1 MAEQSSGDGERTGLE
16 VAVVGMAVRV
26 PGAGDVDAFWRN
38 LRDGVESITFHT
50 REALLAAGV
59 GAAQVDH
66 PDFVPARGEVQ
77 GADEMD
83 AALFDLTPRDAEIL
97 NPQHRVLLECA
108 WAALE
113 HAGCDPDR
121 VGRPVGVFAGSGSNT
136 YLLGLASTPALVGAV
151 GMTRLT
157 VSNEKDQLAA
167 GISYR
172 LNLRGPSMAV
182 QTACST
188 SLVAVHVACQSLI
201 NGECDLA
208 LAGGVSIGVPLQG
221 GYLYSPDG
229 ILSPDGHCRAFD
241 ADARGTVGGGG
252 AGLVVLKRLED
263 ALEDGDTIHAV
274 IRGSAVNNDGAQK
287 VGYTAPSVTGQ
298 ARVISEA
305 LTVAGVDAA
314 SLQYLEAHG
323 TGTPLGDAIE
333 LKAMGQVFAKA
344 GVGAGRPCL
353 IGSVKTNL
361 GHLDAAAGVAG
372 LIKTVLSLS
381 HGEIPPSLNFAA
393 PHPEIAASGGR
404 VAVNTALRP
413 WTRNGSPR
421 RAGVSSFGIGGTN
434 AHVVLEEAPATEP
447 SGPSRALQLLVV
459 SARTPSALAAAA
471 ENLAAHLQSAA
482 PSLADAAYTLQ
493 TGRRE
498 MAHRLAVVCADGAEA
513 ATALRAAARA
523 SAGASMAADRTDRPV
538 AFLFPGLG
546 MHHVDMGRGLYDAEP
561 VYRVAVD
568 ECCELLRPVLG
579 SDLREVLF
587 SPAAAGDGDEKSV
600 GGWDLRGLLR
610 RGKDD
615 GAAEDAGE
623 GAETSPLDDTRF
635 AQPAVFV
642 TEYALARLWMEWGV
656 RPRGLLGHSLGEYV
670 AACIAGVMRLEDALR
685 LVALRA
691 RLIDALP
698 AGAMLAVPL
707 GEAALRDLLPAALD
721 VAAVNTPE
729 SCVVA
734 GPVAEVEA
742 FEAALAERGIVSRRL
757 PTRHAF
763 HSRAMLPV
771 AAELERLL
779 AGTELRAPEIP
790 FVSNVTGTWISD
802 AEAQSPAYWA
812 RHLCETVRFADGVAT
827 LRQEAGWVMLEA
839 GPGQTLGAWAMQ
851 HAGDAAAE
859 RPAVFSSLRHQHNR
873 VGDLRFLLQTLGG
886 LWAAGVTVDWTAF
899 SQDERRRRIPLPA
912 YPFERKRYWIDPPR
926 RGATPSVEPIG
937 VSAQPMDAVPMDGE
951 PMDGEPM
958 DAGAVEQ
965 PRSTAVAAD
974 TAESF
979 DASHGGAADVTE
991 NAIAGRAGE
1000 SAPSPRH
1007 GALMQR
1013 LKGMAAELTGIDAAN
1028 IATDVHFFQAGIDS
1042 LLLLQAIQAIEKHMG
1057 VRVSLV
1063 EMLEEITTLDAL
1075 ADHLDRIL
1083 PPGFMAPD
1091 EPAAPERVHA
1101 DPLSASA
1108 GAELPASVSDVQPP
1122 AVDALASALLPAPPA
1137 DAPAPAA
1144 AGLAPGAGE
1153 SALERVI
1160 AQQLQVMAQQI
1171 AALQGASA
1179 FPPAPAAPQ
1188 TPNGASPAASN
1199 GTSSAGS
1206 NGAGPAA
1213 SDDASPGNRA
1223 ASNAPLAA
1231 VPQSPRAR
1239 IQPETFVAYQ
1249 PVNTEKPGGMTP
1261 GQRAYLDGFIARYT
1275 ERTRASKAHQVRYH
1289 AVLADSRVTSK
1300 FRRAWKEITYPI
1312 VGGRAAG
1319 SRVWDLD
1326 GNEYVDLGMA
1336 YGCSLLGH
1344 APPVVSRAIQAQVEL
1359 GYGVGPQSPLA
1370 GRAAELVCALG
1381 GNDRAVFCNSG
1392 TEAVMGAIRAARTH
1406 TGRSKVAY
1414 FAGAYHGWSDIVQG
1428 RLVTAGG
1435 RREVRPA
1442 APGIGAL
1449 PLDDVIVL
1457 EWDDPSSLER
1467 LAAQL
1472 HEVAVVLVEP
1482 VQSRRPDIQPHAFLH
1497 ALRGITRDAGT
1508 LLLFDELIT
1517 GFRILGGGA
1526 QAFYGI
1532 QADLVTYGKIVA
1544 GGLPMG
1550 VVAGRREVMDAF
1562 DGGTWSY
1569 GDDSYPLGQRTLFA
1583 GAYFKHPLS
1592 MAVAC
1597 AILEEIQR
1605 QGTPMYEALN
1615 ARTAAL
1621 VGRINAFFEA
1631 ERIPATAQ
1639 HFGSVFRFFFG
1650 PQVQAADLFNHHLV
1664 MEGVHVILETGT
1676 CFLSTA
1682 HTDEDL
1688 EFVFRGVC
1696 AAALAMRGGGFI
1708 PPPADGDPAS
1718 DPVST
1723 SAGASVPVTAPEG
1736 RTGADSTD
1744 SVHSTASVHSAA
1756 SAGAAVS
1763 GDSLD
1768 PADATGSFGAAGP
1781 AGARASVDPV
1791 NAGSADPA
1799 DGDAADSV
1807 DAADADEGGA
1817 GEDGVRSLPLTEGQR
1832 QLWLESQ
1839 MGEDAARAYVESIAV
1854 RLHGPLDADA
1864 LRAALQAVANRHDTL
1879 RMTFGP
1885 DGDVQRIH
1893 PALEVEV
1900 PLVDFRGTAPDARA
1914 ARIQSWL
1921 DRNARRPFDL
1931 VEGPLVRFALAA
1943 VDADEHLLVVTSHHA
1958 ALDGWSFSV
1967 VLRELGPLYAA
1978 ARDGV
1983 PAQLPPPPRHADQV
1997 RAQVAAVDGA
2007 AEEYWLRQFADGVP
2021 VLDLPTDRPRPPV
2034 RSYAGGRIRRLMDA
2048 ALLARLGAMGRGH
2061 GFTVFNT
2068 LLSAYFVWLAR
2079 LSGQDDIVVGIPSA
2093 AQAGGNG
2100 AELVGFGINVLPI
2113 RARVDASLPFVDF
2126 ARQVRRSVLQAI
2138 EHQGFSQPRLV
2149 EKLLRTR
2156 DASRLPLYSVMLN
2169 VDREGGEGS
2178 LGGLR
2183 AGVDSVFAGGVK
2195 VDVRFAL
2202 TESAEG
2208 LRLDCEYSTALFDR
2222 ATVERWLAAWERLLA
2237 DVAERPGQPVGGL
2250 RMVPDEDLD
2259 RIVDAFCDAA
2269 LLG

>member
-1 MAEQSSGDGERTGLE
+1 MAEQSSGDEERTGLE

-26 PGAGDVDAFWRN
+26 PGAGDVDTFWRN

-66 PDFVPARGEVQ
+66 PHFVPARGEVQ

-121 VGRPVGVFAGSGSNT
+121 VGRPIGVFAGSGSNT
-136 YLLGLASTPALVGAV
+136 YLLNLVSTPGLVGAV
-151 GMTRLT
+151 GMTRLS

-201 NGECDLA
+201 NGECDVA
-208 LAGGVSIGVPLQG
+208 LAGGVTIGVPLRG
-221 GYLYSPDG
+221 GYLYAQDG

-241 ADARGTVGGGG
+241 ADAKGTVGGSG

-314 SLQYLEAHG
+314 SLQYLETHG

-344 GVGAGRPCL
+344 GVGGGNGQPCL

-404 VAVNTALRP
+404 VAVNAALRP
-413 WTRNGSPR
+413 WTRTGTPR

-434 AHVVLEEAPATEP
+434 AHVVLEEAPVAEP
-447 SGPSRALQLLVV
+447 SGPSRPLQLLVV

-471 ENLAAHLQSAA
+471 ENLAAHLESAA
-482 PSLADAAYTLQ
+482 PPLADAAYTLQ

-498 MAHRLAVVCADGAEA
+498 MAHRLAVVCADMAEA
-513 ATALRAAARA
+513 ASALRAAAVRPTV
-523 SAGASMAADRTDRPV
+523 AADRTDRPV

-561 VYRVAVD
+561 IYRAAVD

-579 SDLREVLF
+579 SDLRAVLF
-587 SPAAAGDGDEKSV
+587 SAGAADGGDEKSG
-600 GGWDLRGLLR
+600 GGWDLRRLLR
-610 RGKDD
+610 RGTND
-615 GAAEDAGE
+615 GATEDAEDGADATE
-623 GAETSPLDDTRF
+623 GSPLDDTRF

-642 TEYALARLWMEWGV
+642 TEYALAKLWMQWGV

-707 GEAALRDLLPAALD
+707 GEAALRDRLPAGLD

-734 GPVAEVEA
+734 GDVAEVEA
-742 FEAALAERGIVSRRL
+742 FESALAERGIVSRRL

-779 AGTELRAPEIP
+779 ADVKLRAPEIP
-790 FVSNVTGTWISD
+790 FVSNVTGKWISD
-802 AEAQSPAYWA
+802 AEARSPAYWA

-827 LRQEAGWVMLEA
+827 LRQEAGWVMLEV
-839 GPGQTLGAWAMQ
+839 GPGQTLGAWALQ
-851 HAGDAAAE
+851 HAGDAAPE

-873 VGDLRFLLQTLGG
+873 VDDLRFLLQTLGG
-886 LWAAGVTVDWTAF
+886 LWAAGVTVDWMAF
-899 SQDERRRRIPLPA
+899 SQDERRRRIPLPV
-912 YPFERKRYWIDPPR
+912 YPFERKRYWIDPPGR
-926 RGATPSVEPIG
+926 TAAAPAPPIDVPAEPIPAEPIPVEP
-937 VSAQPMDAVPMDGE
+937 
-951 PMDGEPM
+951 
-958 DAGAVEQ
+958 
-965 PRSTAVAAD
+965 VAAEPVVARPMGAAPSQSKPV
-974 TAESF
+974 TADRAGGIVAEWTDVAAADGTQAIGNAAQAGGAGE
-979 DASHGGAADVTE
+979 DASHDGASHEGEAGVMTE
-991 NAIAGRAGE
+991 NAIALRADE
-1000 SAPSPRH
+1000 SAPSARH
-1007 GALMQR
+1007 GAVMQR
-1013 LKGMAAELTGIDAAN
+1013 LKGMAAELTGIDEAY
-1028 IATDVHFFQAGIDS
+1028 IATDVHFFEAGIDS

-1075 ADHLDRIL
+1075 ADHIDRIL
-1083 PPGFMAPD
+1083 PPEFMAP
-1091 EPAAPERVHA
+1091 EEAPVPLA
-1101 DPLSASA
+1101 QLSAPVV
-1108 GAELPASVSDVQPP
+1108 AEAADGPATAAEDQPA
-1122 AVDALASALLPAPPA
+1122 AVDALASALLPAS
-1137 DAPAPAA
+1137 AA

-1153 SALERVI
+1153 SLLERVI
-1160 AQQLQVMAQQI
+1160 AQQLQVMAQQL
-1171 AALQGASA
+1171 AAVQAASAGASS
-1179 FPPAPAAPQ
+1179 PASAGAASA
-1188 TPNGASPAASN
+1188 GVGSIASAASN
-1199 GTSSAGS
+1199 GTSSV
-1206 NGAGPAA
+1206 
-1213 SDDASPGNRA
+1213 
-1223 ASNAPLAA
+1223 ASNAVSAAAPAAPAA

-1239 IQPETFVAYQ
+1239 IQPEPFVAYQ

-1261 GQRAYLDGFIARYT
+1261 GQRAYLDDFIARYT
-1275 ERTRASKAHQVRYH
+1275 ARTAASKAHQVRYH
-1289 AVLADSRVTSK
+1289 APLADSRVTSK

-1336 YGCSLLGH
+1336 YGCSLFGH
-1344 APPVVSRAIQAQVEL
+1344 APPVVSRAIQEQVEL

-1370 GRAAELVCALG
+1370 GRAAELVCTLG

-1392 TEAVMGAIRAARTH
+1392 TEAVLGAIRAARTH
-1406 TGRSKVAY
+1406 TARNKVAY

-1428 RLVTAGG
+1428 RLVNAGG

-1442 APGIGAL
+1442 APGIAAL
-1449 PLDDVIVL
+1449 PLDDVLIL

-1472 HEVAVVLVEP
+1472 ADVAVVLVEP
-1482 VQSRRPDIQPHAFLH
+1482 VQSRRPDIQPRAFLH
-1497 ALRGITRDAGT
+1497 ELRRITRDAGT

-1517 GFRILGGGA
+1517 GFRILPGGA

-1550 VVAGRREVMDAF
+1550 VVAGRREVMDVF
-1562 DGGTWSY
+1562 DGGAWSY

-1597 AILEEIQR
+1597 AILEEVQR
-1605 QGTPMYEALN
+1605 QGTPLYEALN

-1650 PQVQAADLFNHHLV
+1650 PQVQAADLFNHHLIL
-1664 MEGVHVILETGT
+1664 EGVHVIVETGT

-1696 AAALAMRGGGFI
+1696 AAVLAMRRGGFI
-1708 PPPADGDPAS
+1708 PTPADRVPAS
-1718 DPVST
+1718 
-1723 SAGASVPVTAPEG
+1723 AAAREG
-1736 RTGADSTD
+1736 RTGADT
-1744 SVHSTASVHSAA
+1744 
-1756 SAGAAVS
+1756 
-1763 GDSLD
+1763 
-1768 PADATGSFGAAGP
+1768 
-1781 AGARASVDPV
+1781 
-1791 NAGSADPA
+1791 
-1799 DGDAADSV
+1799 ADSV
-1807 DAADADEGGA
+1807 DARASAASVDSVDGTASVDAIDAIASTDAGDATDSVDDADADEGGA
-1817 GEDGVRSLPLTEGQR
+1817 GEGGVRSLPLTEGQR

-1839 MGEDAARAYVESIAV
+1839 MGEDADRAYVESSAV
-1854 RLHGPLDADA
+1854 RLQGPLDVDA
-1864 LRAALQAVANRHDTL
+1864 LRAALQAVVNRHDTL

-1893 PALEVEV
+1893 PSLELEV

-1914 ARIQSWL
+1914 ARVDTWL

-1978 ARDGV
+1978 ARDGT
-1983 PAQLPPPPRHADQV
+1983 PAQLPPPPRHAEQV
-1997 RAQVAAVDGA
+1997 QAQVAAVDGA
-2007 AEEYWLRQFADGVP
+2007 AEDYWLRQFADGVP
-2021 VLDLPTDRPRPPV
+2021 ALDLPTDRPRPPV
-2034 RSYAGGRIRRLMDA
+2034 RSYAGGRIRRPLDPALMGK
-2048 ALLARLGAMGRGH
+2048 LGAMGRRH

-2093 AQAGGNG
+2093 AQAGGTG
-2100 AELVGFGINVLPI
+2100 ADLVGYGINVLPI
-2113 RARVDASLPFVDF
+2113 RARVDASLPFVEL
-2126 ARQVRRSVLQAI
+2126 AKQVRRSVLHAI
-2138 EHQGFSQPRLV
+2138 DHQGFSQPRLV

-2169 VDREGGEGS
+2169 VDRDGGELS

-2183 AGVDSVFAGGVK
+2183 ARVDSVFAGGVK

-2202 TESAEG
+2202 TEAADG

-2222 ATVERWLAAWERLLA
+2222 DTVERWLAAWERLLA
-2237 DVAERPGQPVGGL
+2237 DVAERPDVPVGDL
-2250 RMVPDEDLD
+2250 QMVPNEDLD